1 MESYI
6 AKRIEEYLSS
16 LKEIDLNDYNALKN
30 IKDEDLLSD
39 MFYKDLS
46 FGTGG
51 LRGIMDLGNNRMNYY
66 NVFKASKGFAAYLK
80 KNFSLPS
87 IVIGYDS
94 RNNSQNFAFKA
105 ALTFAAL
112 NVKVY
117 LFKNL
122 IPTPTVSFAIRK
134 LKTSGGI
141 IITASHNP
149 KEYNGYK
156 VYNDTG
162 CQITLKEANEIEEEI
177 NKIDP
182 FKDYIKGIDLS
193 EELKKGNI
201 EFIDDSLVDDFILSN
216 LKTSILNDFNQ
227 KDIKIVYT
235 PLNGTGLIPVTKT
248 LKKAGFN
255 HILIPKEQKYPDGN
269 FTTCP
274 KPNPELKEALSLGIN
289 LAKKENSDL
298 LIATDPDADRCGVGI
313 KYKDDFILLSG
324 NEVSTLLLNW
334 FIEVKGRENLK
345 NKIVI
350 RSIVSTSIVDEIVKE
365 NNLKLIKVL
374 TGFKFIGEQMNLLE
388 KNNKID
394 DYLFGFEESYG
405 YLTNKEVRDK
415 DSINAS
421 LLIAEMFYYY
431 HKNNINLYDKLMEI
445 YKKYGFY
452 KNKLLSKDFK
462 GEDGFKKMNQIIEN
476 IRSSS
481 ITTLNNLFNKEI
493 NDIEDF
499 KLQVRT
505 NEKEKIKEE
514 ELPASNVIKI
524 DFKDNSSFILR
535 PSGTEPKLK
544 CYIEVKENGLIEAN
558 KKIEEME
565 VIFEKIT
572 K

>member
-499 KLQVRT
+499 KLQVRR
-505 NEKEKIKEE
+505 NEKEKIIVK
-514 ELPASNVIKI
+514 ELPTSNVIKI
-524 DFKDNSSFILR
+524 NFKDNSSFILR